1 MSETEQIMERII
13 NELQEPSPSKKK
25 MVAYLFK
32 NRSFPYTEIIEIVRE
47 IFQLHPEAYMEHL
60 YKVVRKKIRKLYGHD
75 TLKEMEKTIIEK
87 HCLQDE
93 EQILLEFDGMVQLFE
108 NPKMK
113 SRGVSVSGTVYVTN
127 YRIIAQGAII
137 AMAGSFSSGYPARKR
152 IITQSRENWFYGY
165 VFPIES
171 ISQLSRN
178 LVNKGVN
185 YNVEGHGVSHKYQ
198 NIRIIMGRT
207 VNREET
213 TNQLYEILSE
223 YT

>member
-1 MSETEQIMERII
+1 MSETEQIMESII

-25 MVAYLFK
+25 ILAYLFK
-32 NRSFPYTEIIEIVRE
+32 NRSFPYTEIIEIVEE
-47 IFQLHPEAYMEHL
+47 IFRLHPEAYMEHI
-60 YKVVRKKIRKLYGHD
+60 YKVVRKKIRKLYGHE
-75 TLKEMEKTIIEK
+75 TLKEMEKTIIER

-113 SRGVSVSGTVYVTN
+113 SRGAAVSGTVYVTN
-127 YRIIAQGAII
+127 NRIIAQGAIV

-152 IITQSRENWFYGY
+152 IITQSRQNRIYGY
-165 VFPIES
+165 IFPIKS
-171 ISQLSRN
+171 LSQLSRN

-185 YNVEGHGVSHKYQ
+185 YNVEGHGVSHKFQ

-207 VNREET
+207 ANREET
-213 TNQLYEILSE
+213 TLHLIEILSNH
-223 YT
+223 T